1 MLDTV
6 QVLYPI
12 YSSQYSYETRIILIL
27 ILPDEEKSYGNNV

>member
-12 YSSQYSYETRIILIL
+12 YSSQSESESESEVAQSSLTLYD
-27 ILPDEEKSYGNNV
+27 PVD